1 MKVEKVNSTVKTVI
15 ATLALM
21 LFLTSFLNS
30 VVAQCT
36 PADLRTEYRIDG
48 QWLSEQNAITVNQ
61 GASVMLSGLPNDV
74 ITVSI
79 ITPDGLTRNDNY
91 SFIAAANNMGTYTIT
106 SNEGCSVNLTI
117 QLAGSGD
124 TQNPSAPSNLTANS
138 ITQNS
143 IALSWTAATDNIGVT
158 GYRLFTNGG
167 SPVDLGN
174 NTSHQINGLLP
185 GTSYTFTVRALDAAG
200 NISPDSGNLSVATT
214 SSGTAANLALN
225 KPATQS
231 STYGSVTFGRA
242 SNAVDGNTDGDRDS
256 GSTTH
261 TDDDEPQKWWRVDL
275 GAVYNISEIQIFNRT
290 DCCGSRLNG
299 AKVYAGSIDSS
310 NPDDYTDL
318 GITLN
323 ANSTQPFP
331 GLAVNGRYVM
341 VHLVSGTGSFLSL
354 AEVEVYGSTDGGT
367 GSGGNSPWT
376 VSSNGIDF
384 NAANT
389 ATGNVGIGTTAQANY
404 RLAVDGTV
412 HAREIVVDNDNW
424 PDYVFQSGH
433 TLPTLEEV
441 QAHIDARG
449 HLINVP
455 SESEVKANGVH
466 LGEMNKIL
474 LEKIEE
480 LTLYMLQQN
489 KFQKQLEEELH
500 KLENEQ

>member
-1 MKVEKVNSTVKTVI
+1 MKVKKVNGTVKTVI

-21 LFLTSFLNS
+21 FFFINFSSSIL
-30 VVAQCT
+30 AQCS

-48 QWLSEQNAITVNQ
+48 QWLSGQNAITVEQ
-61 GASVMLSGLPNDV
+61 GASIMLSGLPNDV

-79 ITPDGLTRNDNY
+79 ITPSGVTRNDNY
-91 SFIAAANNMGTYTIT
+91 SFIAAPDNMGIYTIT

-117 QLAGSGD
+117 QLAGGAD
-124 TQNPSAPSNLTANS
+124 AQNPSAPSNLTANS

-143 IALSWTAATDNIGVT
+143 IALSWTAATDNVGVT

-167 SPVDLGN
+167 NPIDLGN
-174 NTSHQINGLLP
+174 GTSHQINNLLP
-185 GTSYTFTVRALDAAG
+185 STTYTFTVRALDAAG
-200 NISPDSGNLSVATT
+200 NTSADSGNLSVTT
-214 SSGTAANLALN
+214 ASEGTVTNLALN

-275 GAVYNISEIQIFNRT
+275 GAVYNISEIKIFNRT

-299 AKVYAGSIDSS
+299 AKVYVGSIDSS

-341 VHLVSGTGSFLSL
+341 VHLVSGQSGFLSL
-354 AEVEVYGSTDGGT
+354 AEVEVYGSTGGT
-367 GSGGNSPWT
+367 GSGGSSPWN

-384 NAANT
+384 GAANT
-389 ATGNVGIGTTAQANY
+389 AAGNVGIGTSAQANY

-412 HAREIVVDNDNW
+412 HAREVVVDNDSW
-424 PDYVFQSGH
+424 PDYVFRPDH

-441 QAHIDARG
+441 QAHIDTKG

-455 SESEVKANGVH
+455 SEAEVRASGVR

-489 KFQKQLEEELH
+489 ELQKKLEEELH
-500 KLENEQ
+500 KFENEQ